1 MTETPRSTKSKILL
15 GPLQEELTPEQIS
28 EGFLEDIAL
37 TVDFFFLI
45 KKNESSY
52 PIDLSLA

>member
-15 GPLQEELTPEQIS
+15 GPLQEELTPEKIS

-37 TVDFFFLI
+37 TVDLFFFLI
-45 KKNESSY
+45 KKN
-52 PIDLSLA
+52 